1 MAIFQRK
8 NKEGVEGRTWYV
20 DYYDPN
26 AKRIIKR
33 IGPNKKEAQTYLGKI
48 KAAIRE
54 GRFFDIKKE
63 NKTTFDELL
72 DRYIEKMKGT
82 KYFESSIKYFA
93 GNKETGGHEIKGV
106 LRERFT
112 GKMLSEV
119 DYKAFEDFRHA
130 RKETPTQYGSP
141 RSERTVD
148 LEMAIL
154 RHMFRKGVKWG
165 MIEKNPFENSED
177 LFYKT
182 RNKRE
187 RALTGDEVRR
197 LVEACPPYLKGIV
210 IAAVYTGLRKRDILN
225 LRWQDVDL
233 EKGAVRLIEAKTKRV
248 RIIVLNEDMKKL
260 LQILPVK
267 GEYLFPN
274 KDGKPF
280 RDIKR
285 SFETALK
292 DAAIKQ
298 GENPL
303 EKVVF
308 HTLRHT
314 CITLLQEKGADTTAV
329 KNYVEHA
336 SEEMT
341 RRYTH
346 LSEEYARRTASILD
360 GICGVDSLD
369 RNKME
374 TIGKKSKNLQ
384 NASLATA

>member
-1 MAIFQRK
+1 
-8 NKEGVEGRTWYV
+8 V

-26 AKRIIKR
+26 GKRIIKR
-33 IGPNKKEAQTYLGKI
+33 IGPRKKEAEDYLGKV

-63 NKTTFDELL
+63 NRTNFDELL
-72 DRYIEKMKGT
+72 NEYIEKMKGT
-82 KYFESSIKYFA
+82 KYFETSIKYFT
-93 GNKETGGHEIKGV
+93 GNNEKGKHEVKGV
-106 LRERFT
+106 LREHFG
-112 GKMLSEV
+112 GKLLSEIGH
-119 DYKAFEDFRHA
+119 KALEDFRDR
-130 RKETPTQYGSP
+130 RKETPTQYGTA
-141 RSERTVD
+141 RSERSVN

-154 RHMFRKGVKWG
+154 RHMFRKGIKWG
-165 MIEKNPFENSED
+165 MMEKNPFENGED
-177 LFYKT
+177 LFYKV
-182 RNKRE
+182 RSKRE
-187 RALTGDEVRR
+187 KALTGDEVRK
-197 LVEACPPYLKGIV
+197 LVEASPPYLKGIV
-210 IAAVYTGLRKRDILN
+210 ITGIYTGLRKGDILN
-225 LRWQDVDL
+225 LKWQDIDL
-233 EKGAVRLIEAKTKRV
+233 EKGIIRLVEAKTKKTRV
-248 RIIVLNEDMKKL
+248 IVLNGDMKKL

-292 DAAIKQ
+292 EAGIKQ
-298 GENPL
+298 GEDRRS
-303 EKVVF
+303 KIVF

-314 CITLLQEKGADTTAV
+314 CISLLQEKGADTTAV

-341 RRYTH
+341 RQYTH
-346 LSEEYARRTASILD
+346 LSEEYVRKTATILD

-374 TIGKKSKNLQ
+374 TIAKKSKTSQ
-384 NASLATA
+384 NASLAIA

>member
-1 MAIFQRK
+1 MGIFKRK
-8 NKEGVEGRTWYV
+8 NKDGVEGKNWYV

-26 AKRIIKR
+26 GKRIIKR
-33 IGPNKKEAQTYLGKI
+33 IGPKEKDAVAYLGKI
-48 KAAIRE
+48 QGAIRE

-72 DRYIEKMKGT
+72 DQYIEKMEGT
-82 KYFESSIKYFA
+82 KYFETSIKYFT
-93 GNKETGGHEIKGV
+93 GNKEKGEQEIKGV
-106 LRERFT
+106 LRECFT
-112 GKMLSEV
+112 GKMLSEI
-119 DYKAFEDFRHA
+119 DYKVLEDFRDK
-130 RKETPTQYGSP
+130 RKETPTQYGGA
-141 RSERTVD
+141 RSERTVN

-165 MIEKNPFENSED
+165 MMEKNPFENGED

-187 RALTGDEVRR
+187 RALTGDEVKK

-210 IAAVYTGLRKRDILN
+210 ITGVYTGLRKGDILN
-225 LRWQDVDL
+225 LKWQDIDL
-233 EKGAVRLIEAKTKRV
+233 EKGIIRLVEAKTKKTRV
-248 RIIVLNEDMKKL
+248 IVLNEDMRKL

-274 KDGKPF
+274 KHGKPF

-285 SFETALK
+285 SFETALR
-292 DAAIKQ
+292 DGGIKQ
-298 GENPL
+298 GEDRRS
-303 EKVVF
+303 KIVF

-314 CITLLQEKGADTTAV
+314 CISLLQEKGADTTAV

-341 RRYTH
+341 RQYTH

-374 TIGKKSKNLQ
+374 TISKKSKTSQ
-384 NASLATA
+384 NTSLASA

>member
-1 MAIFQRK
+1 MGVFQRK
-8 NKEGVEGRTWYV
+8 NKEGAEGKSWYV
-20 DYYDPN
+20 DYYNPHG
-26 AKRIIKR
+26 KRIIKR
-33 IGPNKKEAQTYLGKI
+33 IGPRKKEAEDYLGKV

-63 NKTTFDELL
+63 NKTTFDDLL
-72 DRYIEKMKGT
+72 NEYIKKMEGT
-82 KYFESSIKYFA
+82 KYFETSIKYFT
-93 GNKETGGHEIKGV
+93 GNNVKGDQEV
-106 LRERFT
+106 KGILREHFA
-112 GKMLSEV
+112 GKMLSEI
-119 DYKAFEDFRHA
+119 DYKALEDFRDS

-141 RSERTVD
+141 RSERTVN

-154 RHMFRKGVKWG
+154 RHMFRKGAKWG
-165 MIEKNPFENSED
+165 MIEKNPFENAED
-177 LFYKT
+177 LFYKV

-187 RALTGDEVRR
+187 RALTGDEVKK

-210 IAAVYTGLRKRDILN
+210 ITGIYTGLRKGDILN
-225 LRWQDVDL
+225 LKWQDIDL
-233 EKGAVRLIEAKTKRV
+233 EKGIIRLIEAKTKKTRV
-248 RIIVLNEDMKKL
+248 IVLNEDMKKL

-285 SFETALK
+285 SFETALR
-292 DAAIKQ
+292 DAGIKQ
-298 GENPL
+298 D
-303 EKVVF
+303 KDRRSKIVF

-314 CITLLQEKGADTTAV
+314 CISLLQEKGADTTAV

-346 LSEEYARRTASILD
+346 LTEEYARRTASILD
-360 GICGVDSLD
+360 GMCGVESLD

-374 TIGKKSKNLQ
+374 TIGKKSKTSQ
-384 NASLATA
+384 NASLASA